1 VLIARTP
8 DDAHGGVN
16 SLLVARSRARNHAL
30 FTRAR
35 TRYVD
40 TTERQDISMQLSLHD
55 APRLCVRVFTCHFA
69 AELESLQHPRI
80 GELLASETCT
90 ELAAPDDAMRA
101 AIRDVLRQRG
111 FKPTG
116 RSKPSSEYLLRTRRE
131 GGVRS
136 INLAV
141 DAGNAI
147 SLHSGLPISVVDLD
161 RLTPPL
167 SIRSAAQGEQY
178 VFNPTGQVID
188 LGGLPCLYDQAGP
201 CANAVKDAQRTKT
214 EGATRATLTII
225 WSSDELQA
233 RTEQALQLYRTLL
246 RDAGATLAAVAVVAE
261 P

>member
-1 VLIARTP
+1 
-8 DDAHGGVN
+8 
-16 SLLVARSRARNHAL
+16 
-30 FTRAR
+30 
-35 TRYVD
+35 
-40 TTERQDISMQLSLHD
+40 MQLSLHD

-69 AELESLQHPRI
+69 AALEGLQQPRVS
-80 GELLASETCT
+80 ELLASDTCH
-90 ELAAPDDAMRA
+90 ELSAPDDATRA

-116 RSKPSSEYLLRTRRE
+116 RSKPSSEYLLRAQRE
-131 GGVRS
+131 GGIRS

-161 RLTPPL
+161 KLTPPL
-167 SIRSAAQGEQY
+167 AIHSAAQGEQY
-178 VFNPTGQVID
+178 VFNPTGQEID

-214 EGATRATLTII
+214 SGDTRATLTII
-225 WSSDELQA
+225 WSSDLLQA

-246 RDAGATLAAVAVVAE
+246 RDAGASLDEVAVVAE